1 MDEYRIH
8 IESFE
13 GPLDLLLHL
22 VRKNEYEIFDI
33 PMAQITRQYLDFLD
47 LMKELNIDIAG
58 EYLVMAATLAKIKS
72 AMLLPRPE
80 LEDGEQGPDPR
91 EELAR
96 QLLEYAR
103 YREAA
108 AEIGDRPRLG
118 RDVFARKF
126 PSPDLEEARQTPGY
140 LEVQMSELL
149 DAFRE
154 VLKRVPLDQRI
165 HYIAPDRWSIR
176 ERMTQLTEL
185 LAARGSVIFEQL
197 FDDKTTK
204 SEMITTFLALLEL
217 MRLRLVRVY
226 QEGRLASIHIVARVQ
241 AAEADAQV
249 ENETSD
255 VETADDA
262 PVAPTPAATEDGI
275 AEDGTNG
282 GTAGDDD
289 GE

>member
-80 LEDGEQGPDPR
+80 IEDGEQGPDPR

-108 AEIGDRPRLG
+108 AEIGDRPMLG

-185 LAARGSVIFEQL
+185 LAAKGSVIFEQL
-197 FDDKTTK
+197 FDEKTTK

-217 MRLRLVRVY
+217 MKLRLVRVF
-226 QEGRLASIHIVARVQ
+226 QESRLASIHIVARVRTAEVGATTDE
-241 AAEADAQV
+241 AANEAATSV
-249 ENETSD
+249 SEAPAAGETS
-255 VETADDA
+255 
-262 PVAPTPAATEDGI
+262 
-275 AEDGTNG
+275 G
-282 GTAGDDD
+282 GVAGDDD
-289 GE
+289 GQ

>member
-1 MDEYRIH
+1 MDEYRIR
-8 IESFE
+8 IDSFE

-33 PMAQITRQYLDFLD
+33 PMAEITRQYLEFLD
-47 LMKELNIDIAG
+47 LMKELNIDVAG

-108 AEIGDRPRLG
+108 AEIGDRPMLG

-126 PSPDLEEARQTPGY
+126 PSPELEEARQSSGY
-140 LEVQMSELL
+140 LEVEMSELL
-149 DAFRE
+149 GAFRE

-185 LAARGSVIFEQL
+185 LAAKGSVIFEQL
-197 FDDKTTK
+197 FDEKTTK

-217 MRLRLVRVY
+217 MKLRLVRVF
-226 QEGRLASIHIVARVQ
+226 QEDRLASIHVMARVQ
-241 AAEADAQV
+241 TAEAGATTDDAANEAATG
-249 ENETSD
+249 ENE
-255 VETADDA
+255 APDA
-262 PVAPTPAATEDGI
+262 GE
-275 AEDGTNG
+275 TNG
-282 GTAGDDD
+282 GAAGDDD
-289 GE
+289 GK

>member
-1 MDEYRIH
+1 MDEYRIR
-8 IESFE
+8 IDSFE

-33 PMAQITRQYLDFLD
+33 PMAEITRQYLEFLD
-47 LMKELNIDIAG
+47 LMKELNIDVAG

-108 AEIGDRPRLG
+108 AEIGDRPMLG

-126 PSPDLEEARQTPGY
+126 PSPDLEEARQSPGY

-185 LAARGSVIFEQL
+185 LAAKGSVIFEQL

-217 MRLRLVRVY
+217 MKLRLVRVY

-241 AAEADAQV
+241 TAETGAAESGPAV
-249 ENETSD
+249 D
-255 VETADDA
+255 VATADIS
-262 PVAPTPAATEDGI
+262 AATEDAAA
-275 AEDGTNG
+275 AEDTAMPDETNG
-282 GTAGDDD
+282 GASRDDD